1 MVLLEANVDD
11 ATGEALAHAVA
22 ALLDAGAH
30 DAWVTP
36 IVMKKGRP
44 GPRGQRA
51 GRPGA
56 GRPRSRGADRPRPAR
71 SACAGTTARALAARR
86 ATFESVDVDG
96 HPVARSRSTPARAK
110 VEHDDAAEVA
120 RATGRPL
127 REVVSLAEEA
137 ARRRHRAPH
146 PADPDF
152 SPDEPA

>member
-1 MVLLEANVDD
+1 MRIKV
-11 ATGEALAHAVA
+11 
-22 ALLDAGAH
+22 
-30 DAWVTP
+30 
-36 IVMKKGRP
+36 
-44 GPRGQRA
+44 
-51 GRPGA
+51 
-56 GRPRSRGADRPRPAR
+56 
-71 SACAGTTARALAARR
+71 
-86 ATFESVDVDG
+86 
-96 HPVARSRSTPARAK
+96 TPARTK